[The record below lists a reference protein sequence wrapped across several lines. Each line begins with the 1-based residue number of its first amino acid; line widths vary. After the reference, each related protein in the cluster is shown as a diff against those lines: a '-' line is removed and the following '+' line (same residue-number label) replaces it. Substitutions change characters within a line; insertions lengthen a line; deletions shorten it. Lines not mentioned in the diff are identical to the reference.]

1 MIYIN
6 IVKYKKLKGEINMF
20 KKKVLTPSMMIQ
32 KAVGVVENAVSM
44 FNLAVSEID
53 KANEIL
59 KESKY
64 QSQTKIES
72 LEQELLNTKQIKEDA
87 ESKIN
92 AHLELREKL
101 SQFTQ

>member
-1 MIYIN
+1 
-6 IVKYKKLKGEINMF
+6 
-20 KKKVLTPSMMIQ
+20 
-32 KAVGVVENAVSM
+32 M
-44 FNLAVSEID
+44 FNLAVMEID

-59 KESKY
+59 RESKD
-64 QSQTKIES
+64 QSQVKIDS
-72 LEQELLNTKQIKEDA
+72 LEQLLSDTKQIKEDA

>member
-1 MIYIN
+1 
-6 IVKYKKLKGEINMF
+6 MF
-20 KKKVLTPSMMIQ
+20 KKKVTLTPSMMIQ

-44 FNLAVSEID
+44 FNLAVMEID

-59 KESKY
+59 RESKD
-64 QSQTKIES
+64 QSQVKIDS

-87 ESKIN
+87 ELKIN